1 MTSLAE
7 TQKSTVLKPA
17 EQKEVKQKSA
27 KQQFQYGTEREIHQC
42 RLGNWWIQM
51 MDFNKIRSW
60 QHACSRRAIST
71 SGGTGPSGIPQPSQ
85 RQDCQIKLSPARS
98 TRQRSPG
105 KGTVRG
111 MTFPGLKCDQNQRV

>member
-27 KQQFQYGTEREIHQC
+27 RQQFQYGSLREIHQ
-42 RLGNWWIQM
+42 RIVDWEKKVDSDS
-51 MDFNKIRSW
+51 DFLYHSRSW

-71 SGGTGPSGIPQPSQ
+71 SGGTGPSVIPQPSQ

-105 KGTVRG
+105 KGSPTE
-111 MTFPGLKCDQNQRV
+111 CD